1 MERGVS
7 RLSYLFVCNT
17 SSDYISKVD
26 LALFKEESKIP
37 LGVDKNSSV
46 GPHGICVYKDKL
58 LVANSYSNSLSI
70 IDVEEEKE
78 VENYFIGM
86 HCNGVE
92 VFEDNAYV
100 ICGELNSII
109 VFNLLKNKIIEQIP
123 CENFPHSISID
134 KNKGLI
140 AVSNMHS
147 DSITLVDC
155 KDREYTRNIKVSTYP
170 TETIFDQSGQYLLV
184 CESNMGVKANGTLS
198 IIEAKSFKLL
208 GMVKVGNSPVDIDCD
223 KNYCYVS
230 NFGDGTVSIVDIIKL
245 KEVNRI
251 KVGGMPRGI
260 IKREKYIYV
269 GDNYN
274 NLMLQ
279 LNIEKHS
286 KKVISI
292 GGEPTGMTLY

>member
-1 MERGVS
+1 V
-7 RLSYLFVCNT
+7 
-17 SSDYISKVD
+17 
-26 LALFKEESKIP
+26 FKEESKIP
-37 LGVDKNSSV
+37 LGMDKNSSI

-58 LVANSYSNSLSI
+58 LIANSYSNSLSI

-109 VFNLLKNKIIEQIP
+109 VFNLIKNKIIEQIP
-123 CENFPHSISID
+123 CESFPHSISID

-140 AVSNMHS
+140 VVSNMHS
-147 DSITLVDC
+147 DSITLIDC
-155 KDREYTRNIKVSTYP
+155 KNRESTTNIKVSIYP
-170 TETIFDQSGQYLLV
+170 TKTMFDESGQYILV
-184 CESNMGVKANGTLS
+184 CESSMGVKANGTIS
-198 IIEAKSFKLL
+198 IIEANTLKLL
-208 GMVKVGNSPVDIDCD
+208 GRVKVGNSPVDIDCN

-230 NFGDGTVSIVDIIKL
+230 NFGDGTVSIVDIVRL
-245 KEVNRI
+245 KEVKRI
-251 KVGGMPRGI
+251 KIGGMPRGI
-260 IKREKYIYV
+260 IKSGKYIYV

-274 NLMLQ
+274 NLLLQ
-279 LNIEKHS
+279 LNIEKES

-292 GGEPTGMTLY
+292 GGEPTGMTIY

>member
-1 MERGVS
+1 VS

-26 LALFKEESKIP
+26 LDVFKEDSKIP
-37 LGVDKNSSV
+37 LGMDKNSSV

-58 LVANSYSNSLSI
+58 LIANSYSNSLSI

-109 VFNLLKNKIIEQIP
+109 VFNLIKNKIIEQIP
-123 CENFPHSISID
+123 CESFPHSISID

-147 DSITLVDC
+147 DSITLIDC
-155 KDREYTRNIKVSTYP
+155 KNRESTTNIKVSTYP
-170 TETIFDQSGQYLLV
+170 TKTMFDESGKYILV
-184 CESNMGVKANGTLS
+184 CESSMGVKANGTIS
-198 IIEAKSFKLL
+198 IIETNSLKLL
-208 GMVKVGNSPVDIDCD
+208 GRVKVGNSPVDIDCN

-230 NFGDGTVSIVDIIKL
+230 NFGDGTISIVDIVRL
-245 KEVNRI
+245 KEVKRI
-251 KVGGMPRGI
+251 KIGGMPRGI
-260 IKREKYIYV
+260 IKSGKYIYV

-274 NLMLQ
+274 NLLLQ
-279 LNIEKHS
+279 LNIEKES

-292 GGEPTGMTLY
+292 GGEPTGMTIY

>member
-1 MERGVS
+1 M
-7 RLSYLFVCNT
+7 SYLFVCNT

-26 LALFKEESKIP
+26 LAVFKEESKIP
-37 LGVDKNSSV
+37 LGMDKNSSI
-46 GPHGICVYKDKL
+46 GPHGICAYKDKL
-58 LVANSYSNSLSI
+58 LIANSYSNSLSI
-70 IDVEEEKE
+70 IDAEEEKE

-109 VFNLLKNKIIEQIP
+109 VFNLIKNKIIEQIP
-123 CENFPHSISID
+123 CESFPHSISID
-134 KNKGLI
+134 KSNGLI

-155 KDREYTRNIKVSTYP
+155 RNRENATNIKVSTYP
-170 TETIFDQSGQYLLV
+170 TKTIFDESGQYILV
-184 CESNMGVKANGTLS
+184 CESSMGVKANGTIS
-198 IIEAKSFKLL
+198 IIEVKNLNLL
-208 GMVKVGNSPVDIDCD
+208 GRIKVGDSPVDIDCN

>member
-1 MERGVS
+1 VS

-17 SSDYISKVD
+17 SSDYISKVNLD
-26 LALFKEESKIP
+26 VFKEDSKIP
-37 LGVDKNSSV
+37 LGMDKNSSI

-58 LVANSYSNSLSI
+58 LIANSYSNSLSI

-109 VFNLLKNKIIEQIP
+109 VFNLIKNKIIEQIP
-123 CENFPHSISID
+123 CESFPHSISID

-140 AVSNMHS
+140 VVSNMHS
-147 DSITLVDC
+147 DSITLIDC
-155 KDREYTRNIKVSTYP
+155 KNRESTTNLKVSIYP
-170 TETIFDQSGQYLLV
+170 TKTMFDESGQYILV
-184 CESNMGVKANGTLS
+184 CESSMGVKANGTIS
-198 IIEAKSFKLL
+198 IIEANSLKLL
-208 GMVKVGNSPVDIDCD
+208 GRVKVGNSPVDIDCN

-230 NFGDGTVSIVDIIKL
+230 NFGDGTISIVDIVRL
-245 KEVNRI
+245 KEVKRI
-251 KVGGMPRGI
+251 KIGGMPRGI
-260 IKREKYIYV
+260 IKSGKYIYV

-274 NLMLQ
+274 NLLLQ
-279 LNIEKHS
+279 LNIEKES

-292 GGEPTGMTLY
+292 GGEPTGMTIY

>member
-1 MERGVS
+1 MS

-26 LALFKEESKIP
+26 LAVFKEDSKIP
-37 LGVDKNSSV
+37 LGMDKNSSI

-58 LVANSYSNSLSI
+58 LIANSYSNSLSI

-109 VFNLLKNKIIEQIP
+109 VFNLIKNKIIEQIP
-123 CENFPHSISID
+123 CESFPHSISID

-147 DSITLVDC
+147 DSITLIDC
-155 KDREYTRNIKVSTYP
+155 KNRESTTNIKVSTYP
-170 TETIFDQSGQYLLV
+170 TKTMFDESGQYILV
-184 CESNMGVKANGTLS
+184 CESSMGVKANGTIG
-198 IIEAKSFKLL
+198 IIEANSLKLL
-208 GMVKVGNSPVDIDCD
+208 GRVKVGNSPVDIDCN

-230 NFGDGTVSIVDIIKL
+230 NFGDGTISIVDIVRL
-245 KEVNRI
+245 KEVKRI
-251 KVGGMPRGI
+251 KIGGMPRGI
-260 IKREKYIYV
+260 IKSGKYIYV

-274 NLMLQ
+274 NLLLQ
-279 LNIEKHS
+279 LNIEKES

-292 GGEPTGMTLY
+292 GGEPTGMTIY

>member
-1 MERGVS
+1 M
-7 RLSYLFVCNT
+7 SYLFVCNT

-26 LALFKEESKIP
+26 LAVFKEEIKIP
-37 LGVDKNSSV
+37 LGMDKNSSI

-58 LVANSYSNSLSI
+58 LIANSYSNSLSI
-70 IDVEEEKE
+70 IDLEQEKE

-100 ICGELNSII
+100 ICGELNSIM
-109 VFNLLKNKIIEQIP
+109 VFSLIKNKIIEQIP
-123 CENFPHSISID
+123 CESFPHSISID
-134 KNKGLI
+134 KSKGLI

-155 KDREYTRNIKVSTYP
+155 KNRESTTNIKVSAYP
-170 TETIFDQSGQYLLV
+170 TKTMFDESGQYILV
-184 CESNMGVKANGTLS
+184 CESSMGVKSNGTIS
-198 IIEAKSFKLL
+198 IIEVKSLNLL
-208 GMVKVGNSPVDIDCD
+208 GRVKVGNSPVDIDCN

-230 NFGDGTVSIVDIIKL
+230 NFGDGSVSIVDIVRL
-245 KEVNRI
+245 KEAKRI
-251 KVGGMPRGI
+251 KIGGMPRGI
-260 IKREKYIYV
+260 IKSGKYIYV

-274 NLMLQ
+274 NLLLQ
-279 LNIEKHS
+279 LNIEKES

-292 GGEPTGMTLY
+292 GGEPTGMTIY

>member
-1 MERGVS
+1 
-7 RLSYLFVCNT
+7 LFVCNT

-26 LALFKEESKIP
+26 LAVFKEDSKIP
-37 LGVDKNSSV
+37 LGMDKNSSI

-58 LVANSYSNSLSI
+58 LIANSYSNSLSI

-109 VFNLLKNKIIEQIP
+109 VFNLIKNKIIEQIP
-123 CENFPHSISID
+123 CESFPHSISID

-140 AVSNMHS
+140 VVSNMHS
-147 DSITLVDC
+147 DSITLIDC
-155 KDREYTRNIKVSTYP
+155 KNRESTTNIKVSIYP
-170 TETIFDQSGQYLLV
+170 TKTMFDESGQYILV
-184 CESNMGVKANGTLS
+184 CESSMGVKANGTIS
-198 IIEAKSFKLL
+198 IIEANTLKLL
-208 GMVKVGNSPVDIDCD
+208 GRVKVGNSPVDIDCN

-230 NFGDGTVSIVDIIKL
+230 NFGDGTVSIVDIVRL
-245 KEVNRI
+245 KEVKRI
-251 KVGGMPRGI
+251 KIGGMPRGI
-260 IKREKYIYV
+260 IKSGKYIYV

-274 NLMLQ
+274 NLLLQ
-279 LNIEKHS
+279 LNIEKES

-292 GGEPTGMTLY
+292 GGEPTGMTIY

>member
-1 MERGVS
+1 VS

-17 SSDYISKVD
+17 SSDYISKVNLD
-26 LALFKEESKIP
+26 IFKEESKIP
-37 LGVDKNSSV
+37 LGLDKNSSV

-58 LVANSYSNSLSI
+58 LVANSYNNSLSI

-109 VFNLLKNKIIEQIP
+109 VFNLIKNKIVEQIP
-123 CENFPHSISID
+123 CGSYPHSICID
-134 KNKGLI
+134 KTKGLI

-155 KDREYTRNIKVSTYP
+155 KDRESIRNIKVSTYP
-170 TETIFDQSGQYLLV
+170 TKTIFNEGGQYILV
-184 CESNMGVKANGTLS
+184 CESNMGVKESGTVS
-198 IIEAKSFKLL
+198 IIEEKSLKLL
-208 GMVKVGNSPVDIDCD
+208 VRVKVGNSPVDIDCD

-245 KEVNRI
+245 KEVKRI

-260 IKREKYIYV
+260 MKKDKYIYV

-292 GGEPTGMTLY
+292 GGEPTGMTIY

>member
-1 MERGVS
+1 MII
-7 RLSYLFVCNT
+7 LSHLFVCNT
-17 SSDYISKVD
+17 SSDCISKVD
-26 LALFKEESKIP
+26 LAMFKEASKIP
-37 LGVDKNSSV
+37 LGVDKNSSI

-58 LVANSYSNSLSI
+58 LIANSYSNSLSI
-70 IDVEEEKE
+70 IDVEEQKE

-109 VFNLLKNKIIEQIP
+109 VFNLINNKIIEELP
-123 CENFPHSISID
+123 CESFPHSISID
-134 KNKGLI
+134 KSKGLI

-155 KDREYTRNIKVSTYP
+155 QNRESTMNIKVSAYP
-170 TETIFDQSGQYLLV
+170 TKTIFDQYILV
-184 CESNMGVKANGTLS
+184 CESSMGVNTNGTIS
-198 IIEAKSFKLL
+198 VIEAKSLKLL
-208 GMVKVGNSPVDIDCD
+208 GRIKVGNSPVDIDSN

-230 NFGDGTVSIVDIIKL
+230 NFGDGTVSIVDINRL
-245 KEVNRI
+245 KEVKRI
-251 KVGGMPRGI
+251 KIGGMPRGI
-260 IKREKYIYV
+260 IKSDKYIYV

-274 NLMLQ
+274 NLLLQ
-279 LNIEKHS
+279 LNIEKES

-292 GGEPTGMTLY
+292 GGEPTGMTIY